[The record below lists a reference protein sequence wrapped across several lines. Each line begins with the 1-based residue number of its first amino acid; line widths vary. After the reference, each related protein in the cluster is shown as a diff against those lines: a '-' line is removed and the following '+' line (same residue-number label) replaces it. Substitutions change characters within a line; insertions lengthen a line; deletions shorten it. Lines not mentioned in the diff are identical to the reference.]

1 VNALALELLGVAKEY
16 LGPAAPAFLSRE
28 LHAMGVN
35 ANNVERTHVLPLA
48 ERTRVAASKVMDNK
62 KATAFAQ
69 ALAQQGRTAE
79 ARQPNDHRLA
89 SDAAAKLFASGRL
102 RQAETAYRELVA
114 KHGDADSYSG
124 LARTLVS
131 LEDRDAALLTLRE
144 GASAF
149 AKKNDRVHAVAL
161 LGVAVEIAPSDLA
174 AHRRLAAALANQGD
188 LISAC
193 EEYARFID
201 VSLGQR
207 DTRRAWLELTYGR
220 ETLGDLPQLVAIAD
234 RVAAAQGGAKPTP
247 PPPVR
252 VAATPSAPA
261 RVVAPD
267 RVAAP
272 GVEAPDGVRP
282 PAPVKSATVTQP
294 PAPAP
299 AKRVPDEAAV
309 EAKHRSALAAAV
321 QARTR
326 PEASS
331 AVVLKNAE
339 TITHAERSDLTNAA
353 ELLARA
359 GLGAAT
365 TPTPVTAPVVAQ
377 PAPRKVVVFTP
388 RPLAELEAELARQI
402 ATGNP
407 AGDAGVAHV
416 RATILIAARD
426 ARATQTAL
434 DAARRLIALHK
445 MQAAADVLLDL
456 IGAGFRDREA
466 QRLLIEVNC
475 ELGRRDTAREKCHL
489 LGAAY
494 RLDGQGAVAEDVER
508 LAAIL

>member
-35 ANNVERTHVLPLA
+35 ANNVERTHILPLA
-48 ERTRVAASKVMDNK
+48 ERARLAASRVMDNK
-62 KATAFAQ
+62 KASEFAQ
-69 ALAQQGRTAE
+69 ALAQQGRAPE
-79 ARQPNDHRLA
+79 VKVPNDHRLA
-89 SDAAAKLFASGRL
+89 SAAAAKLFASGRL
-102 RQAETAYRELVA
+102 RQAETAYRELVT

-144 GASAF
+144 GAGAF
-149 AKKNDRVHAVAL
+149 ARKNDRVNAIAL
-161 LGVAVEIAPSDLA
+161 LGVAVEIAPADLA

-201 VSLGQR
+201 VAISQR

-220 ETLGDLPQLVAIAD
+220 ETLGDLPQLLAIAD

-261 RVVAPD
+261 RV
-267 RVAAP
+267 
-272 GVEAPDGVRP
+272 EAPA
-282 PAPVKSATVTQP
+282 APVKIVTVTAP

-299 AKRVPDEAAV
+299 AKRIPDEAAV
-309 EAKHRSALAAAV
+309 EATHRSALAAAV

-339 TITHAERSDLTNAA
+339 TITHAEHSDIANAA
-353 ELLARA
+353 DLLARA
-359 GLGAAT
+359 GIGT
-365 TPTPVTAPVVAQ
+365 K
-377 PAPRKVVVFTP
+377 PAPRPQPVVDATPAKPKVAFTP
-388 RPLAELEAELARQI
+388 RPIAELEAELACHV
-402 ATGNP
+402 ATGAP
-407 AGDAGVAHV
+407 VGDAAAAHV

-426 ARATQTAL
+426 ARATEVAL
-434 DAARRLIALHK
+434 DAARRLMALHK
-445 MQAAADVLLDL
+445 MQAASDVLLDL

-466 QRLLIEVNC
+466 QRLLIEIDC
-475 ELGRRDTAREKCHL
+475 ELGRRDTAREKCQL
-489 LGAAY
+489 LGTAY

>member
-28 LHAMGVN
+28 LHALGVN
-35 ANNVERTHVLPLA
+35 ANTVERSHVLPLA
-48 ERTRVAASKVMDNK
+48 ERARLAAGRVMDNK
-62 KATAFAQ
+62 KASQFAQ
-69 ALAQQGRTAE
+69 ALAHQGTA
-79 ARQPNDHRLA
+79 AQPKGSNDHRLA
-89 SDAAAKLFASGRL
+89 SDAAAKLFAGGRL
-102 RQAETAYRELVA
+102 RQAEAAYRELVN

-144 GASAF
+144 GAAAF
-149 AKKNDRVHAVAL
+149 ARKNDRVSAVAL
-161 LGVAVEIAPSDLA
+161 LGVAVEIAPFDLA

-201 VSLGQR
+201 TALAQR

-220 ETLGDLPQLVAIAD
+220 ETLGDLPQLLAIAD
-234 RVAAAQGGAKPTP
+234 RVAAAQGGAMPTP

-252 VAATPSAPA
+252 VAATPSA
-261 RVVAPD
+261 R
-267 RVAAP
+267 AA
-272 GVEAPDGVRP
+272 
-282 PAPVKSATVTQP
+282 APVKIVAVTP

-299 AKRVPDEAAV
+299 AKRVPDEAVV

-339 TITHAERSDLTNAA
+339 TITHAERTDITNAA
-353 ELLARA
+353 DLLARA
-359 GLGAAT
+359 GLRN
-365 TPTPVTAPVVAQ
+365 Q
-377 PAPRKVVVFTP
+377 PAPKPQAPAPKPARTVEFRP
-388 RPLAELEAELARQI
+388 RPAAELEAELARHVG
-402 ATGNP
+402 TGSP
-407 AGDAGVAHV
+407 ADDAAAADV
-416 RATILIAARD
+416 RATILIGARD
-426 ARATQTAL
+426 PRGTAVAL
-434 DAARRLIALHK
+434 DAARRLMALHK
-445 MQAAADVLLDL
+445 MQAASDVLLDL

-475 ELGRRDTAREKCHL
+475 ELGRRETAREKCQL

>member
-1 VNALALELLGVAKEY
+1 MNALALELLGVAKEY

-35 ANNVERTHVLPLA
+35 ANTVERTHTVLLA
-48 ERTRVAASKVMDNK
+48 ERARVAAARVMDNK
-62 KATAFAQ
+62 KAGEFAQ
-69 ALAQQGRTAE
+69 ALAKQGRPTTTKVV
-79 ARQPNDHRLA
+79 NDLRLA

-102 RQAETAYRELVA
+102 RQAETAYRELVSR
-114 KHGDADSYSG
+114 HGDVDSYGG
-124 LARTLVS
+124 LARTLIS
-131 LEDRDAALLTLRE
+131 LEDRDGALLALRE
-144 GASAF
+144 GAAAF
-149 AKKNDRVHAVAL
+149 ARKNDRVNAIAL
-161 LGVAVEIAPSDLA
+161 LGVAVEIAPFDLA
-174 AHRRLAAALANQGD
+174 AHRRFAAALANQGD

-193 EEYARFID
+193 QEYGRFID
-201 VSLGQR
+201 AALAQR

-220 ETLGDLPQLVAIAD
+220 ETLGDLPQLLAIAD
-234 RVAAAQGGAKPTP
+234 RVAAAQGGAMPAP

-261 RVVAPD
+261 
-267 RVAAP
+267 
-272 GVEAPDGVRP
+272 GVRAPDGVGA
-282 PAPVKSATVTQP
+282 PAPVKIVRVP
-294 PAPAP
+294 PTAPIS
-299 AKRVPDEAAV
+299 AKRIPDEAAL

-359 GLGAAT
+359 GLNG
-365 TPTPVTAPVVAQ
+365 TPKPKVAPVAGPV
-377 PAPRKVVVFTP
+377 RTVFGFKP
-388 RPLAELEAELARQI
+388 RPVAELEAELACHV
-402 ATGNP
+402 ASGNP
-407 AGDAGVAHV
+407 DVDAAVDPV
-416 RATILIAARD
+416 RATILIAAHD
-426 ARATQTAL
+426 ARATETTL
-434 DAARRLIALHK
+434 DAARRLMALHK
-445 MQAAADVLLDL
+445 MQAASDVLLDL
-456 IGAGFRDREA
+456 LGAGFKEREA
-466 QRLLIEVNC
+466 PRLLIEVDC
-475 ELGRRDTAREKCHL
+475 ELGRRDTAREKCQL

>member
-35 ANNVERTHVLPLA
+35 ANNVERIHLLPLA
-48 ERTRVAASKVMDNK
+48 ERARLAAARVMDNK
-62 KATAFAQ
+62 KASEFAQ
-69 ALAQQGRTAE
+69 ALAQQGRT
-79 ARQPNDHRLA
+79 PVTKVTNDHRLA

-114 KHGDADSYSG
+114 KHGDAESYSG

-131 LEDRDAALLTLRE
+131 LEDRDAALLALRE
-144 GASAF
+144 GAGAF
-149 AKKNDRVHAVAL
+149 ARKNDRVNAVAL

-201 VSLGQR
+201 VALAQR

-220 ETLGDLPQLVAIAD
+220 ETLGDLPQLLAIAD

-247 PPPVR
+247 PPSVR
-252 VAATPSAPA
+252 VAATPFA
-261 RVVAPD
+261 
-267 RVAAP
+267 
-272 GVEAPDGVRP
+272 
-282 PAPVKSATVTQP
+282 

-299 AKRVPDEAAV
+299 APAAAVPMPVPVKIVPDQAAV
-309 EAKHRSALAAAV
+309 EAKHQSALAAAV

-339 TITHAERSDLTNAA
+339 TITHAERSDLTNASA
-353 ELLARA
+353 LLARA
-359 GLGAAT
+359 GLGAK
-365 TPTPVTAPVVAQ
+365 
-377 PAPRKVVVFTP
+377 PAPKPEPAADAKPAKAKVVVFTP
-388 RPLAELEAELARQI
+388 RPVAELEAELAQHPG
-402 ATGNP
+402 TGAP
-407 AGDAGVAHV
+407 ADDAAAAHV
-416 RATILIAARD
+416 RATILIAAHD
-426 ARATQTAL
+426 ARAAEVAL

-445 MQAAADVLLDL
+445 TQAASDVLLDL
-456 IGAGFRDREA
+456 IGAGLRDREA
-466 QRLLIEVNC
+466 QRLLIEIDC

>member
-1 VNALALELLGVAKEY
+1 MNALALELLGVAKEY

-28 LHAMGVN
+28 LHALGVN
-35 ANNVERTHVLPLA
+35 ANNVERTHLLPLA
-48 ERTRVAASKVMDNK
+48 ERARLAAAKVMDHK
-62 KATAFAQ
+62 RASEFAQ
-69 ALAQQGRTAE
+69 ALAQQGRATAPK
-79 ARQPNDHRLA
+79 APNDHRLA

-102 RQAETAYRELVA
+102 RQAETAYRELVN
-114 KHGDADSYSG
+114 KHGDVDSYRG

-131 LEDRDAALLTLRE
+131 LEDRDAALLALRE
-144 GASAF
+144 GAAAF
-149 AKKNDRVHAVAL
+149 ARKNERVNAVAL
-161 LGVAVEIAPSDLA
+161 LGVAVEIAPFDLA

-201 VSLGQR
+201 AALAQR

-220 ETLGDLPQLVAIAD
+220 ETLGDLPQLLAIAD

-252 VAATPSAPA
+252 VAATPSAPT
-261 RVVAPD
+261 PT
-267 RVAAP
+267 
-272 GVEAPDGVRP
+272 
-282 PAPVKSATVTQP
+282 APVKIVTVTAP

-299 AKRVPDEAAV
+299 PKHVPDAAAV

-339 TITHAERSDLTNAA
+339 TITHAEHSDIANAA

-359 GLGAAT
+359 GLGVKRASKPEPAAAKR
-365 TPTPVTAPVVAQ
+365 TAAVF
-377 PAPRKVVVFTP
+377 APRPIGEV
-388 RPLAELEAELARQI
+388 EAELARHA
-402 ATGNP
+402 ATGVP
-407 AGDAGVAHV
+407 ADDAAAAHV
-416 RATILIAARD
+416 RATILIAAHD
-426 ARATQTAL
+426 ARATEVAL
-434 DAARRLIALHK
+434 DAARRLMALHK
-445 MQAAADVLLDL
+445 MQAASDVLLDL

-466 QRLLIEVNC
+466 QRLLIEVDC
-475 ELGRRDTAREKCHL
+475 ELGRRDMAREKCQL

-494 RLDGQGAVAEDVER
+494 RLDGQGAIAEDVER

>member
-28 LHAMGVN
+28 LHALGVN
-35 ANNVERTHVLPLA
+35 ANNVERSHVLPLA
-48 ERTRVAASKVMDNK
+48 ERARLAAARVMDNK
-62 KATAFAQ
+62 KAGEFAQ
-69 ALAQQGRTAE
+69 ALAQQGRTIETKVA
-79 ARQPNDHRLA
+79 NDHRLA
-89 SDAAAKLFASGRL
+89 SDAAARLFASGRL
-102 RQAETAYRELVA
+102 RQAESAYRELVT
-114 KHGDADSYSG
+114 KHADVDSYSG

-131 LEDRDAALLTLRE
+131 LEDRDAALQSLRD

-149 AKKNDRVHAVAL
+149 ARKNDRVSAVAL
-161 LGVAVEIAPSDLA
+161 LGVAVEIAPFDLA
-174 AHRRLAAALANQGD
+174 SHRRLAAALANQGD

-193 EEYARFID
+193 QEYSRFID
-201 VSLGQR
+201 AALAQR

-220 ETLGDLPQLVAIAD
+220 ETLGDLPQLLAIAD

-261 RVVAPD
+261 
-267 RVAAP
+267 
-272 GVEAPDGVRP
+272 GVGTPATPVRIVSMTP
-282 PAPVKSATVTQP
+282 P

-299 AKRVPDEAAV
+299 EKRVPDEAAL

-321 QARTR
+321 HARTR

-353 ELLARA
+353 DLLLRA
-359 GLGAAT
+359 GIGGKRAPKPEPAAAKRT
-365 TPTPVTAPVVAQ
+365 TVA
-377 PAPRKVVVFTP
+377 FTP
-388 RPLAELEAELARQI
+388 RPIAELEAELARHRG
-402 ATGNP
+402 TGAP
-407 AGDAGVAHV
+407 ADDAAAAHV
-416 RATILIAARD
+416 RATILIAAHD
-426 ARATQTAL
+426 ARATEVAL
-434 DAARRLIALHK
+434 DAARRLMALHK
-445 MQAAADVLLDL
+445 MQAASDVLLDL

-466 QRLLIEVNC
+466 QRLLIEIDC
-475 ELGRRDTAREKCHL
+475 ELGRRDTAREKCQL

>member
-1 VNALALELLGVAKEY
+1 MNALALELLGVAKEY

-35 ANNVERTHVLPLA
+35 ANTVQKAHILALSERARLA
-48 ERTRVAASKVMDNK
+48 AAKLMDNK
-62 KATAFAQ
+62 RASEFAQ
-69 ALAQQGRTAE
+69 ALAHQGRTVE
-79 ARQPNDHRLA
+79 AKAPNDHRLA

-102 RQAETAYRELVA
+102 RQAETAYRELVH
-114 KHGDADSYSG
+114 KHGDVDSYSG
-124 LARTLVS
+124 LARTLLS

-149 AKKNDRVHAVAL
+149 ARKNERVHAVAL
-161 LGVAVEIAPSDLA
+161 LGVAVEIAPFDLA

-201 VSLGQR
+201 ASLSQR

-252 VAATPSAPA
+252 VAATPSTPA
-261 RVVAPD
+261 
-267 RVAAP
+267 AA
-272 GVEAPDGVRP
+272 V
-282 PAPVKSATVTQP
+282 APVKIVTVATP
-294 PAPAP
+294 PPPAP
-299 AKRVPDEAAV
+299 AKRIPDEAAV

-339 TITHAERSDLTNAA
+339 TITHAERTDIANASD
-353 ELLARA
+353 LLARA
-359 GLGAAT
+359 GLGGA
-365 TPTPVTAPVVAQ
+365 PKPKLQPHPVAPA
-377 PAPRKVVVFTP
+377 RKVVVFTP
-388 RPLAELEAELARQI
+388 RPVAELEAELSRQI
-402 ATGNP
+402 TTGNP
-407 AGDAGVAHV
+407 ASDAGVAHV

-426 ARATQTAL
+426 ARAAQTAL
-434 DAARRLIALHK
+434 DAARKLIALHK
-445 MQAAADVLLDL
+445 MEAAADVLLDL

-475 ELGRRDTAREKCHL
+475 ELGRRDTAREKCQL

-494 RLDGQGAVAEDVER
+494 RLDGLGAIAEDVER

>member
-35 ANNVERTHVLPLA
+35 ANNVERIHILPLA
-48 ERTRVAASKVMDNK
+48 ERARLSAARVMDNK
-62 KATAFAQ
+62 KASEFAQ
-69 ALAQQGRTAE
+69 ALAQQGRTAV
-79 ARQPNDHRLA
+79 AKVPNDHRLA

-131 LEDRDAALLTLRE
+131 LEDRDAALLALRE

-149 AKKNDRVHAVAL
+149 ARRNDRVNAVAL

-201 VSLGQR
+201 VALGQR

-220 ETLGDLPQLVAIAD
+220 ETLGDLPQLLAIAD

-252 VAATPSAPA
+252 VAATPSTPAPELP
-261 RVVAPD
+261 VKPSGDSAP
-267 RVAAP
+267 
-272 GVEAPDGVRP
+272 RP
-282 PAPVKSATVTQP
+282 PAT
-294 PAPAP
+294 
-299 AKRVPDEAAV
+299 RVPNESAV
-309 EAKHRSALAAAV
+309 EAKHQSALAAAV

-339 TITHAERSDLTNAA
+339 TITHAERSDLTNASA
-353 ELLARA
+353 LLARA
-359 GLGAAT
+359 GLGAK
-365 TPTPVTAPVVAQ
+365 
-377 PAPRKVVVFTP
+377 PAPKPEPAADARPAKPKAVVFTP
-388 RPLAELEAELARQI
+388 RPIGELEAELARHPG
-402 ATGNP
+402 TGAP
-407 AGDAGVAHV
+407 AADAAAAHV

-426 ARATQTAL
+426 ARATEVAL

-445 MQAAADVLLDL
+445 MQGASDVLLDL

-466 QRLLIEVNC
+466 QRLLIEIDC

-494 RLDGQGAVAEDVER
+494 RLDGQGAIAEDVER

>member
-48 ERTRVAASKVMDNK
+48 ERARLAAARVMDNK
-62 KATAFAQ
+62 KASEFAQ
-69 ALAQQGRTAE
+69 ALAQQGRPA
-79 ARQPNDHRLA
+79 AAKAPNDHRLA
-89 SDAAAKLFASGRL
+89 SDAAAKLYASGRL

-124 LARTLVS
+124 LARTLIS
-131 LEDRDAALLTLRE
+131 LEDRDAALVALRE
-144 GASAF
+144 GAASF
-149 AKKNDRVHAVAL
+149 ARKNDRVNAVAL
-161 LGVAVEIAPSDLA
+161 LGVAVELAPSDLA

-193 EEYARFID
+193 QEYARFID
-201 VSLGQR
+201 VSLAQR

-220 ETLGDLPQLVAIAD
+220 ETLGDLPQLLAIAD

-261 RVVAPD
+261 PFTPVKIVTVTP
-267 RVAAP
+267 
-272 GVEAPDGVRP
+272 P
-282 PAPVKSATVTQP
+282 PAPAP
-294 PAPAP
+294 PKAAPAP
-299 AKRVPDEAAV
+299 AKRVPDEAAL

-339 TITHAERSDLTNAA
+339 TITHAEHSDIANAA

-359 GLGAAT
+359 GLGAK
-365 TPTPVTAPVVAQ
+365 
-377 PAPRKVVVFTP
+377 PAPKPEPAAARGKHAVAFTP
-388 RPLAELEAELARQI
+388 RPIAELEAELARHP
-402 ATGNP
+402 ATGAP
-407 AGDAGVAHV
+407 AEDAGAAHV

-426 ARATQTAL
+426 ARATEVAL
-434 DAARRLIALHK
+434 DAARRLMALHK
-445 MQAAADVLLDL
+445 MQAASDVLLDL

-466 QRLLIEVNC
+466 QRLLIEVDC
-475 ELGRRDTAREKCHL
+475 ELGRRDTAREKCQL

>member
-1 VNALALELLGVAKEY
+1 MNALAVELLGVAKEY

-35 ANNVERTHVLPLA
+35 ANTVERSHLLPLA
-48 ERTRVAASKVMDNK
+48 ERARLAAARVMDNK
-62 KATAFAQ
+62 RAGEFAQ

-79 ARQPNDHRLA
+79 VKVPNDHRLA

-102 RQAETAYRELVA
+102 RQAETAYRELVG
-114 KHGDADSYSG
+114 KHGDVDSYGG
-124 LARTLVS
+124 LARTLIS
-131 LEDRDAALLTLRE
+131 LEDRDGALVALRE
-144 GASAF
+144 GAAAF
-149 AKKNDRVHAVAL
+149 ARKNDRVNAIAL
-161 LGVAVEIAPSDLA
+161 LGVAVEIAPFDLA
-174 AHRRLAAALANQGD
+174 AHRRFAAALANQGD

-201 VSLGQR
+201 VSLAQR

-220 ETLGDLPQLVAIAD
+220 ETLGDLPQLLAIAD

-247 PPPVR
+247 PPSVR

-261 RVVAPD
+261 PAP
-267 RVAAP
+267 A
-272 GVEAPDGVRP
+272 
-282 PAPVKSATVTQP
+282 APVKPSGGSAPQP
-294 PAPAP
+294 PA
-299 AKRVPDEAAV
+299 KSISNEAAV

-339 TITHAERSDLTNAA
+339 TITHAERSDLANAA
-353 ELLARA
+353 DLLARA
-359 GLGAAT
+359 GLNGTPKPKIEPAA
-365 TPTPVTAPVVAQ
+365 
-377 PAPRKVVVFTP
+377 APRHGVPFTP
-388 RPLAELEAELARQI
+388 RPVAELEAELARHV
-402 ATGNP
+402 APGNP
-407 AGDAGVAHV
+407 AGDAAVAHV
-416 RATILIAARD
+416 RATILIAAHD
-426 ARATQTAL
+426 ARATQTTL
-434 DAARRLIALHK
+434 DAARRLMALHK
-445 MQAAADVLLDL
+445 MQAASDVLLDL

-466 QRLLIEVNC
+466 QRLLIEVDC
-475 ELGRRDTAREKCHL
+475 ELGRRDTAREKCQL
-489 LGAAY
+489 LGTAY

>member
-1 VNALALELLGVAKEY
+1 
-16 LGPAAPAFLSRE
+16 
-28 LHAMGVN
+28 MGVN

-48 ERTRVAASKVMDNK
+48 ERARLAASRLMDNK
-62 KATAFAQ
+62 KAGEFAQ
-69 ALAQQGRTAE
+69 ALAQQ
-79 ARQPNDHRLA
+79 ARAADAKVPNDHRLA

-102 RQAETAYRELVA
+102 RQAEAAYRELVS
-114 KHGDADSYSG
+114 KHGDVESYSG

-131 LEDRDAALLTLRE
+131 LEDRDAALLALRE
-144 GASAF
+144 GAAAF
-149 AKKNDRVHAVAL
+149 ARKNDRVSAVAL
-161 LGVAVEIAPSDLA
+161 LGIAVEIAPFDLA

-193 EEYARFID
+193 QEYARFID
-201 VSLGQR
+201 AALTQR

-220 ETLGDLPQLVAIAD
+220 ETLGDLPQLLAIAD

-252 VAATPSAPA
+252 VAATPSVTAP
-261 RVVAPD
+261 
-267 RVAAP
+267 
-272 GVEAPDGVRP
+272 
-282 PAPVKSATVTQP
+282 T

-299 AKRVPDEAAV
+299 VRTAAVTPPPPALEKHVTDEAAL

-339 TITHAERSDLTNAA
+339 TITHAEHSDIANAA
-353 ELLARA
+353 DLLARA
-359 GLGAAT
+359 GLGT
-365 TPTPVTAPVVAQ
+365 KPTPKPQ
-377 PAPRKVVVFTP
+377 PAAAARKVVFTP
-388 RPLAELEAELARQI
+388 RPVAELEAELARHV
-402 ATGNP
+402 ATGSP
-407 AGDAGVAHV
+407 ADDAAVAHV
-416 RATILIAARD
+416 RATILIAAHD
-426 ARATQTAL
+426 ARATDTTL
-434 DAARRLIALHK
+434 DAARRLMALHK
-445 MQAAADVLLDL
+445 MQAASDVLLDL

-475 ELGRRDTAREKCHL
+475 ELGRRETAREKCQL

>member
-1 VNALALELLGVAKEY
+1 MNALALGLLGVAKEY

-35 ANNVERTHVLPLA
+35 ANTVERTHILPLA
-48 ERTRVAASKVMDNK
+48 ERARLAAAKVMDNK
-62 KATAFAQ
+62 KATEFAQ
-69 ALAQQGRTAE
+69 ALAQQGRPVETKVA
-79 ARQPNDHRLA
+79 NDHRLA

-102 RQAETAYRELVA
+102 RQAETAYRELVS
-114 KHGDADSYSG
+114 KHGDVDSYGG
-124 LARTLVS
+124 LARTLIS
-131 LEDRDAALLTLRE
+131 LEDRDAALVALRE
-144 GASAF
+144 GAAAF
-149 AKKNDRVHAVAL
+149 ARKNDRVNAIAL
-161 LGVAVEIAPSDLA
+161 LGIAVEFAPFDLA
-174 AHRRLAAALANQGD
+174 AHRRFAAALANQGD

-193 EEYARFID
+193 QEYARFID
-201 VSLGQR
+201 TALAQR

-220 ETLGDLPQLVAIAD
+220 ETLGDLPQLLAIAD
-234 RVAAAQGGAKPTP
+234 RVAAAQGGAMPTP

-261 RVVAPD
+261 
-267 RVAAP
+267 
-272 GVEAPDGVRP
+272 GVGA
-282 PAPVKSATVTQP
+282 PAPLTIVKVPPP

-299 AKRVPDEAAV
+299 AKRVPNEAAL

-331 AVVLKNAE
+331 TVVLKNAE

-359 GLGAAT
+359 GLNG
-365 TPTPVTAPVVAQ
+365 TPKPKVEAVA
-377 PAPRKVVVFTP
+377 APRHGVPFTP
-388 RPLAELEAELARQI
+388 RPVAELEAELARHV
-402 ATGNP
+402 APGNP
-407 AGDAGVAHV
+407 SGDAAVAHV
-416 RATILIAARD
+416 RATILIAAHD
-426 ARATQTAL
+426 ARATQTTL
-434 DAARRLIALHK
+434 DAARRLMALHK
-445 MQAAADVLLDL
+445 MQAASDVLLDL

-466 QRLLIEVNC
+466 QRLLIEVDC
-475 ELGRRDTAREKCHL
+475 ELGRRDTAREKCQL
-489 LGAAY
+489 LGTAY

>member
-1 VNALALELLGVAKEY
+1 MNALALELLGVAKEY

-48 ERTRVAASKVMDNK
+48 ERARLAAARVMDNK
-62 KATAFAQ
+62 RASEFAQ
-69 ALAQQGRTAE
+69 ALAKQGRPAE
-79 ARQPNDHRLA
+79 AKAPNDHRLA

-114 KHGDADSYSG
+114 KHGDVDSYGG

-131 LEDRDAALLTLRE
+131 LEDRDAALLALRE
-144 GASAF
+144 GAAAF
-149 AKKNDRVHAVAL
+149 ARKNERVNTVAL

-193 EEYARFID
+193 QEYARFID
-201 VSLGQR
+201 VSLAQR

-220 ETLGDLPQLVAIAD
+220 ETLGDLPQLLAIAD

-261 RVVAPD
+261 AVGTPD
-267 RVAAP
+267 RV
-272 GVEAPDGVRP
+272 G
-282 PAPVKSATVTQP
+282 APVTPVKIVTVTQP
-294 PAPAP
+294 PAAAP

-339 TITHAERSDLTNAA
+339 TITHAEHSDLANAA
-353 ELLARA
+353 DLLARA
-359 GLGAAT
+359 GLGAK
-365 TPTPVTAPVVAQ
+365 
-377 PAPRKVVVFTP
+377 PAPMPEPAAPKGKHAVAFTP
-388 RPLAELEAELARQI
+388 RPIAELEAELACHP
-402 ATGNP
+402 ATGAP
-407 AGDAGVAHV
+407 AEDAGAAHV

-426 ARATQTAL
+426 ARATEVAL
-434 DAARRLIALHK
+434 DAARRLMALHK
-445 MQAAADVLLDL
+445 MQAASDVLLDL

-466 QRLLIEVNC
+466 QRLLIEIDC

>member
-1 VNALALELLGVAKEY
+1 MNALALELLGVAKEY
-16 LGPAAPAFLSRE
+16 LGPAAPAFLSKE

-35 ANNVERTHVLPLA
+35 ANTVERTHILPLA
-48 ERTRVAASKVMDNK
+48 ERARVAAARVMDNK
-62 KATAFAQ
+62 KASEFAQ
-69 ALAQQGRTAE
+69 ALAQQGRPVVAKVV
-79 ARQPNDHRLA
+79 NDHRLA

-131 LEDRDAALLTLRE
+131 LEDRDAALLALRE
-144 GASAF
+144 GAATF
-149 AKKNDRVHAVAL
+149 ARKNDRVNAVAL
-161 LGVAVEIAPSDLA
+161 LGVAVELAPGDLA
-174 AHRRLAAALANQGD
+174 AHRRFAAALANQGD

-193 EEYARFID
+193 QEYGRFID
-201 VSLGQR
+201 VALAQR

-220 ETLGDLPQLVAIAD
+220 ETLGDLPQLLAIAD

-252 VAATPSAPA
+252 VAATPSVTMP
-261 RVVAPD
+261 V
-267 RVAAP
+267 
-272 GVEAPDGVRP
+272 
-282 PAPVKSATVTQP
+282 APVKIVAVTPP
-294 PAPAP
+294 PAPAA
-299 AKRVPDEAAV
+299 AKKVPDEAAV

-339 TITHAERSDLTNAA
+339 TITHAEHSDIANAA
-353 ELLARA
+353 DLLARA
-359 GLGAAT
+359 GLGSKAAPRPLAVVD
-365 TPTPVTAPVVAQ
+365 PTPAKRNA
-377 PAPRKVVVFTP
+377 VVFTP
-388 RPLAELEAELARQI
+388 RPIAELEAELACHV
-402 ATGNP
+402 ATGAP
-407 AGDAGVAHV
+407 ADDAAAAHV

-426 ARATQTAL
+426 ARAAEVTL
-434 DAARRLIALHK
+434 DAARRLMALHK
-445 MQAAADVLLDL
+445 MQAASDVLLDL

-466 QRLLIEVNC
+466 QRLLIEIDC
-475 ELGRRDTAREKCHL
+475 ELGRRDTARQKCQL